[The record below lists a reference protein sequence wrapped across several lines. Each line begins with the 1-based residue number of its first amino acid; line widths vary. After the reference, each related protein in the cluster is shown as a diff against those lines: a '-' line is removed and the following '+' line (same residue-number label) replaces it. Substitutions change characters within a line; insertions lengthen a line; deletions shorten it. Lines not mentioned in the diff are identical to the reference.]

1 MPGYIHRYRAW
12 AALGLEWTEADQLYA
27 EREIR
32 RSVRHIAQAAPLLS
46 RDHLLLAFDELPRFA
61 NVGSL
66 PTMERLISALN
77 EAGHLTARVPDL
89 RPFIATLA
97 PFEAVIESCNPC
109 NQPNEGSLISSS
121 GEGSNGVALSMIS
134 EPIVRYYGHSRA
146 FLIEGFL
153 CLSSL

>member
-1 MPGYIHRYRAW
+1 MTEERAVETCLATSRDIERG

-61 NVGSL
+61 NVSSL

-77 EAGHLTARVPDL
+77 EAGHLAARVPDL

-97 PFEAVIESCNPC
+97 PFEAVIDIM
-109 NQPNEGSLISSS
+109 QSLQST
-121 GEGSNGVALSMIS
+121 E
-134 EPIVRYYGHSRA
+134 
-146 FLIEGFL
+146 
-153 CLSSL
+153 